1 MFENLNTL
9 FFQMVVVLNHCENK
23 GEMKLYTLTVTAMP
37 PPQAFIRLFCP
48 LKTIFNH
55 SVLSR
60 EAVKGF

>member
-1 MFENLNTL
+1 
-9 FFQMVVVLNHCENK
+9 MVVVLNHCENK
-23 GEMKLYTLTVTAMP
+23 GEMELYTLTVTAMP